1 MNKVCNFS
9 DLIILYEWKVNYN
22 EVRNIKLVTN
32 SETNNISFMILI
44 LLFIMPKN
52 AVNKIKI
59 SGERTRLTMKIYVE
73 MGYKDDNFKKFK

>member
-73 MGYKDDNFKKFK
+73 MVYKDGNFKKFK

>member
-59 SGERTRLTMKIYVE
+59 MWR
-73 MGYKDDNFKKFK
+73 KDEAYDEDLC